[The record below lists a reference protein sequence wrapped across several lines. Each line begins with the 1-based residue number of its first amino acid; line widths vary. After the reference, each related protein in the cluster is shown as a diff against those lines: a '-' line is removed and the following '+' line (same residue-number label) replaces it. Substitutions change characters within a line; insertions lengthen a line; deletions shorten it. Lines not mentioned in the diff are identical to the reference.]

1 MMNALSFLANPTAV
15 PPPTFFGKFDVM
27 TTQQSDPHQNA
38 EALNSQTV
46 EVQNNL
52 GGFVFKR
59 SEAIVF
65 PYGMVGFANARNF
78 GIVGLEDLVPGGGFH
93 LLQCL
98 DQTNLSFIVLP
109 RGLENEF
116 VAASDALDACIL
128 TLRRDR
134 ETATTS
140 MSLNVRAPVLVNG
153 AQRLG
158 RQHVFT
164 NPNYEVRL
172 PLNLSPEPSSKE
184 EMGGS
189 HG

>member
-1 MMNALSFLANPTAV
+1 
-15 PPPTFFGKFDVM
+15 
-27 TTQQSDPHQNA
+27 
-38 EALNSQTV
+38 
-46 EVQNNL
+46 VQNNL

-116 VAASDALDACIL
+116 VAASDALDACNQMGFDKDSSLLLFIL
-128 TLRRDR
+128 TLRRDP